1 MISMN
6 KMKLLISRYLI
17 VAAGIISLFSCHT
30 NSAEMKGQELTNKVE
45 QKEEDVV
52 FGDDAAPKTIF
63 LYASYQCDYCRYFF
77 SRTYPE
83 LKMNFLDNGK
93 LKLVVKWVDFD
104 ENPQMMYALQA
115 ASCIGRFGVYE
126 KYHQLLLVNPA
137 VVFTEDFTQLI
148 DDIMQDNSEIAECIL
163 NNNNYEYIRSNVKEF
178 RENKLTGT
186 PTYLLNNHAYSGFI
200 SYSNFKKIIEKEFN
214 L

>member
-1 MISMN
+1 M
-6 KMKLLISRYLI
+6 L
-17 VAAGIISLFSCHT
+17 SCKT
-30 NSAEMKGQELTNKVE
+30 KPAEMKGQVLTNKVE

-52 FGDDAAPKTIF
+52 FGDFDAPQTIF
-63 LYASYQCDYCRYFF
+63 LYASYDCDYCRYFF

-83 LKMNFLDNGK
+83 LKTNFLDNGK

-104 ENPQMMYALQA
+104 ENQQMMYALQA

-126 KYHQLLLVNPA
+126 KYHQLLLVNPD
-137 VVFTEDFTQLI
+137 VVFTDDFSQLI

-163 NNNNYEYIRSNVKEF
+163 NNNDYKYIRSNMKEF

-186 PTYLLNNHAYSGFI
+186 PTFVLNNHAYSGFI
-200 SYSNFKKIIEKEFN
+200 SYENFKKLIEKEFN

>member
-1 MISMN
+1 MN
-6 KMKLLISRYLI
+6 KMKPLILI
-17 VAAGIISLFSCHT
+17 YSILIAGIFFLVSCQS
-30 NSAEMKGQELTNKVE
+30 NSAKMKGQLLTHKVE

-52 FGDDAAPKTIF
+52 FGDFVASQTIF
-63 LYASYQCDYCRYFF
+63 LYASYDCDYCRYFF
-77 SRTYPE
+77 SRTYPD
-83 LKMNFLDNGK
+83 LKTNFLDNGK

-104 ENPQMMYALQA
+104 ENQQMMFALQA

-148 DDIMQDNSEIAECIL
+148 DDIMEDNSEIAECIL
-163 NNNNYEYIRSNVKEF
+163 NNTDYEYIRSNVNEF

-186 PTYLLNNHAYSGFI
+186 PTFVMNNHAYSGFI
-200 SYSNFKKIIEKEFN
+200 SYENFKKLIDKEFN